1 MKAELKSLRFKV
13 DLLEARNI
21 ENVDILTA
29 KITQQ
34 EEELGKLRVK
44 IDSNLDTCC
53 HAPFN
58 DREIHRNNKDN
69 KMSSAINKGES
80 LSGYSSTR
88 ASPSSCRELSLAG
101 HYLNGLYLVKNQ
113 DAKKIETV
121 LCTFGTVGKLKS
133 YYLP

>member
-1 MKAELKSLRFKV
+1 LKV

-21 ENVDILTA
+21 ENVDILAA

-34 EEELGKLRVK
+34 EEEIGKLRVK
-44 IDSNLDTCC
+44 IDSKQDTCC
-53 HAPFN
+53 HAPFIN

-69 KMSSAINKGES
+69 KMSSAINKRES

-88 ASPSSCRELSLAG
+88 ASPSSCRELSFAG
-101 HYLNGLYLVKNQ
+101 HSLDGLYLVKNQ
-113 DAKKIETV
+113 ETKKIETV
-121 LCTFGTVGKLKS
+121 LCTFGTVGKLKN